1 MKSSS
6 VAKALQKRVAMRAEY
21 DVQRSIK
28 RAMEEYNILVY
39 IFRGVNTYDEVGRFL
54 ESFGLKMS
62 KLKAFKSKSE
72 SALECEHDIAT
83 FALLPCGPLVSFT
96 QVNPDT
102 SWQFLIS

>member
-6 VAKALQKRVAMRAEY
+6 DAKALQRRVAMKAEH

-28 RAMEEYNILVY
+28 RAMEEYNIPVY

>member
-28 RAMEEYNILVY
+28 RAMEEYNIPVY
-39 IFRGVNTYDEVGRFL
+39 IFRGVNTYDDVGRFL

-62 KLKAFKSKSE
+62 KLKAFKSGSE
-72 SALECEHDIAT
+72 STLECEHDIAT
-83 FALLPCGPLVSFT
+83 LALLPCGPLVSFT